1 MSTMHD
7 IAKLSNVSVSTVSRV
22 LNGKGRV
29 SEKKKA
35 EILKIVKDMHYVP
48 DYHAKC
54 MTKSG
59 MISVGLVVS
68 DISNPF
74 FSELTRGVEFALGDS
89 TLLILMDSF
98 RNVEREKKLVLALR
112 DNGASGV
119 IIGNSYVQDDL
130 VEEISKFLPTVVFDK
145 EYDLENV
152 GTIMLDNFYGAYMV
166 TKHLIENG
174 CSNIFHLGGTQDLYV
189 SNQRKAGYKK
199 AMNDFNLEPH
209 VVITGYDDL
218 SGYNMMK
225 KLLSSKE
232 KIDGVFC
239 MNDLVAIGALK
250 AAKESGILIPKDVK
264 FAGFDDIEIC
274 KLLEPPLTSVHQPI
288 EEMGKV
294 AAKMLIEMVDKK
306 ANSKKYVFSP
316 NLVIRESSWK
326 YKSL

>member
-1 MSTMHD
+1 
-7 IAKLSNVSVSTVSRV
+7 
-22 LNGKGRV
+22 
-29 SEKKKA
+29 
-35 EILKIVKDMHYVP
+35 
-48 DYHAKC
+48 
-54 MTKSG
+54 
-59 MISVGLVVS
+59 
-68 DISNPF
+68 
-74 FSELTRGVEFALGDS
+74 
-89 TLLILMDSF
+89 LLILMDSF